1 MGAEK
6 EKPKLSRD
14 SHEKFLIVCNDNG
27 AIILRLIKILLEPL
41 STDIVKAYA
50 GEEAG
55 VGLHDIGNTIAE
67 AWSARENFLY
77 ILNGGEELWKKHN
90 RDVCLLLCKK

>member
-1 MGAEK
+1 M
-6 EKPKLSRD
+6 
-14 SHEKFLIVCNDNG
+14 
-27 AIILRLIKILLEPL
+27 
-41 STDIVKAYA
+41 KAYA

-67 AWSARENFLY
+67 ALSALSVVKGCLEESYVSDAGENFLN

-90 RDVCLLLCKK
+90 RDVCLLLCKKWSMISKGM